1 MSHQSAWAVM
11 VLLQMG
17 IVPMKCIVLHG
28 SMCLNSWGIPHCL
41 DSFTEGNVAFWVGF
55 LQFPVPLER
64 YTSPPEDNL
73 NLLRHYFRTL
83 VTGALRNTWC
93 PVLYVVA
100 VAHVN
105 SFIFSQDST
114 TQVGKEYQCL
124 RAGSFA
130 PGIPQYP
137 LWFVGGSPALDLKT
151 KIISM
156 GRGLCS
162 CLRSEIWNPHRR
174 Q

>member
-114 TQVGKEYQCL
+114 TQVGKEYQCF
-124 RAGSFA
+124 RAGSF
-130 PGIPQYP
+130 GFCTWY
-137 LWFVGGSPALDLKT
+137 SPVS
-151 KIISM
+151 IVV
-156 GRGLCS
+156 C
-162 CLRSEIWNPHRR
+162 
-174 Q
+174 